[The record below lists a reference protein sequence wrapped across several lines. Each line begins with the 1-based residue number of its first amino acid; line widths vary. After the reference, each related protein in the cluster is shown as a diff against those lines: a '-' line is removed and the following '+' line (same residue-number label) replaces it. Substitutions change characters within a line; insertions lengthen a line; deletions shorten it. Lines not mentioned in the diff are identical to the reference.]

1 MTKNFF
7 QRRPVSWRRY
17 ALTDFYVGL
26 LLMKKLGIDILKMLL
41 WKILQSY
48 KKAVVSKPVFFSI
61 KLQVYEKNR
70 PEHIYVPLNLWNI
83 SEIAYSG
90 LYLNSISFEK
100 SIRCYYLWFRK
111 MWNVSS
117 LQIAWIF
124 QTCCFQNW
132 WTNNLHTE
140 ISISK
145 ISMVDFCLEYDLFT
159 T

>member
-26 LLMKKLGIDILKMLL
+26 LLMKKTWNWYLKNVALKNFAKLQKSSCVEACFFFNKSAGL
-41 WKILQSY
+41 WKM
-48 KKAVVSKPVFFSI
+48 
-61 KLQVYEKNR
+61 
-70 PEHIYVPLNLWNI
+70 HIYVPVNLWNI

-90 LYLNSISFEK
+90 IYLNSISFEK
-100 SIRCYYLWFRK
+100 FIRCYYLWFRK